1 MNWVVA
7 AVRPTPILWWR
18 ASGLASPTEGP
29 ASALPAGG
37 IAPVS
42 ANIASRSVVLPLW
55 NGSTSAMHR
64 GPRGLLTSCPIAAS
78 SSGARPLIG
87 SAGLML
93 PLHWRFGKN
102 EKRRC
107 GASLRVARQVTVI
120 ASAAKQSRATKQD
133 WIASSLC
140 SSQWRSKMA
149 SLPSWAQFQAF
160 QPGRNAEA
168 DLALHAERLRCDR
181 IVRSADQ
188 HVAAGSDPDRRAA
201 LRTGIITGEIARPEP
216 RHRCKNA
223 PCERR
228 FLGDAEIEADL
239 ADGRDVAVLWQALG
253 AQHAAEVGHGA
264 HDEADA
270 RTAAA
275 FEDADLH
282 ALHRL
287 LRIGAGEGRHQHG
300 NGDPGKDE

>member
-1 MNWVVA
+1 MKLVVA
-7 AVRPTPILWWR
+7 ALRPTPILCWR
-18 ASGLASPTEGP
+18 ASGLESPTEVP
-29 ASALPAGG
+29 ASTLPARG
-37 IAPVS
+37 IAPVR
-42 ANIASRSVVLPLW
+42 AIIASRSVVLPLW
-55 NGSTSAMHR
+55 KGPTSAMHR

-78 SSGARPLIG
+78 LSGTRPLIG
-87 SAGLML
+87 SAAPML
-93 PLHWRFGKN
+93 PLHRRFGKN

-168 DLALHAERLRCDR
+168 DLALHAERLQCDR

-201 LRTGIITGEIARPEP
+201 LRTGIIAGEIARAEP
-216 RHRCKNA
+216 RHRCKH
-223 PCERR
+223 PPGERR

-239 ADGRDVAVLWQALG
+239 ADGRNVAVLRHALG

-264 HDEADA
+264 HDEGDA
-270 RTAAA
+270 CSAAT
-275 FEDADLH
+275 FDDADLH

-287 LRIGAGEGRHQHG
+287 LRIGAGKGRNQRG